1 MAGTTI
7 IMLALQAVS
16 YVMLWLIIV
25 AIENSYSRIKFLAL
39 MATLHQVIHLVVNII
54 NHVIL
59 VMNEEDAHSVANAT
73 AAGDTVAPQS
83 AAFISSRVLSLGV
96 FVALRLTCFQF
107 FGFKRKYPH
116 MAYCK
121 DSKEPVDALEF
132 ASEDDLKR
140 LDSDGA
146 AGGEVGF
153 GGVKVRSPG
162 EPPRTIDS
170 LRRRP

>member
-1 MAGTTI
+1 MSALLVPMPAHCPSSSHGSVGRSSGSALRWT
-7 IMLALQAVS
+7 ALQV
-16 YVMLWLIIV
+16 
-25 AIENSYSRIKFLAL
+25 
-39 MATLHQVIHLVVNII
+39 
-54 NHVIL
+54 
-59 VMNEEDAHSVANAT
+59 DP
-73 AAGDTVAPQS
+73 VAPQS
-83 AAFISSRVLSLGV
+83 AALISSRVLSLGV

-121 DSKEPVDALEF
+121 DSKAPVDALEF
-132 ASEDDLKR
+132 ASEDDLNR

-146 AGGEVGF
+146 GGEVGL

-162 EPPRTIDS
+162 EPPRTMDS